1 MLTSS
6 IGRSRTDLVVWAAS
20 LALGICA
27 SSAQGDTLVIGNPS
41 FESPS
46 VTSTTYGYDWWS
58 PLFSSGYVA
67 PASSGYFGTASSDWT
82 LASGQYC
89 VVDSRTSNVPA
100 GGFFAGNQALDFY
113 CDAAEAAESSYMG
126 GRAFQ
131 MLATQYAANTTYTLT
146 AHVAKHADGTI
157 GYGGY
162 EIGLATQNQYVA
174 GLCDTDSNREL
185 AADAS
190 WEAVKTI
197 GNDVADNAWTT
208 VSLSFT
214 TPAAGG
220 PIGQEIVVVL
230 ASGVK
235 STGTGGVSTFF
246 DGVTLSAT
254 PVPEPSLA
262 VCLATGLLSLVA
274 YAWRKR
280 Q

>member
-6 IGRSRTDLVVWAAS
+6 IRNNRTELVIWATS
-20 LALGICA
+20 LALGILA
-27 SSAQGDTLVIGNPS
+27 SSAQGDTVAIGNPS

-58 PLFSSGYVA
+58 PLYSGSYVSPGSA
-67 PASSGYFGTASSDWT
+67 GYFGTTLSDWA
-82 LASGQYC
+82 LAGGQYC
-89 VVDSRTSNVPA
+89 VVDSRTANVPT
-100 GGFFAGNQALDFY
+100 GSFFVGKQALDFY
-113 CDAAEAAESSYMG
+113 CDAAEAAESSYLG

-131 MLATQYAANTTYTLT
+131 MLTTQYAANTTYTLA
-146 AHVAKHADGTI
+146 AHVAKHADGNI

-162 EIGLATQNQYVA
+162 ALGLATQNQYVA
-174 GLCDTDSNREL
+174 GICDTDSNRVL
-185 AADAS
+185 AADTS

-197 GNDVADNAWTT
+197 GNDVADNAWTA

-235 STGTGGVSTFF
+235 TTGVGGVSTFF
-246 DGVTLSAT
+246 DGVTLSAAA
-254 PVPEPSLA
+254 VPEPRPLTLIGA
-262 VCLATGLLSLVA
+262 GLLGVLA
-274 YAWRKR
+274 FAWRKQR
-280 Q
+280 